1 MALPMKTSVRLGL
14 IALGTALCTA
24 SAGTITGIVSARGA
38 QAAEEAQAGGNY
50 QSRRYKFAERVD
62 YARLRDFIVYIDQS
76 VGDPKAAAVGT
87 ITQRDVSFDPHV
99 LPIVVGSAIR
109 WPNADDIFH
118 NVFSMSDVCAF
129 DLGTYT
135 KEKVPLVVFNR
146 VGRVD
151 VFCSIHSTMHC
162 IILVLPSR
170 YFAKAD
176 ANHRYSID
184 GVPAGTYMLRAWQER
199 MPSLAQS
206 VVVPRDGSV
215 QVDFTLGLADLPKY

>member
-1 MALPMKTSVRLGL
+1 MDLPTKASFGLGVLALWAAM
-14 IALGTALCTA
+14 GTAA
-24 SAGTITGIVSARGA
+24 AGTITGLVAARGPE
-38 QAAEEAQAGGNY
+38 AAEEAQAGGNY

-62 YARLRDFIVYIDQS
+62 YAHLRDFVVYIDQS
-76 VGDPKAAAVGT
+76 VNATKPAVGT

-99 LPIVVGSAIR
+99 LPVVVGSVIR

-118 NVFSMSDVCAF
+118 NVFSMSEVCAF

-135 KEKVPLVVFNR
+135 KEKVPLVAFDR

-162 IILVLPSR
+162 IILVLPSP

-176 ANHRYSID
+176 ANHRYSIEA
-184 GVPAGTYMLRAWQER
+184 VPAGTYMLRAWQER
-199 MPSLAQS
+199 MPSLAKS
-206 VVVPRDGSV
+206 VTVPRDGTV